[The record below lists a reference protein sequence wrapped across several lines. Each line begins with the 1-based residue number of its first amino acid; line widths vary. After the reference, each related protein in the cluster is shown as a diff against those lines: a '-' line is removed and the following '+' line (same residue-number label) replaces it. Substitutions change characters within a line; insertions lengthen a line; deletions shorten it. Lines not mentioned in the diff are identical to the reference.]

1 MQRTTA
7 RTWAEV
13 GSARPGVTFAVPT
26 AKYGHERDR
35 DRPSRL
41 RGALPRTPSVRAV
54 LRGAAGAR
62 PAHRRRPDRRHRRRR
77 RVRPPLPACGE
88 PPPVAWLAGVAR
100 NVVAGHQRS
109 RARELR
115 AVSRLRGRALLDDA
129 AVERIAQRIDAG
141 RASRDLN
148 LSQDALPA
156 GRRAVVELVAVDG
169 LSLAEAA
176 AGSPSR
182 RSPPR
187 PRWAPSCFSPDR
199 GRRPPTRC
207 RRATPGW

>member
-1 MQRTTA
+1 MNEIGTDPAAFEALYREHLPFVRSFVARRVHDPHTA
-7 RTWAEV
+7 ADLTADIFVAVIE
-13 GSARPGVTFAVPT
+13 SAHR
-26 AKYGHERDR
+26 Y
-35 DRPSRL
+35 
-41 RGALPRTPSVRAV
+41 
-54 LRGAAGAR
+54 R
-62 PAHRRRPDRRHRRRR
+62 PAAR
-77 RVRPPLPACGE
+77 
-88 PPPVAWLAGVAR
+88 PPVARLAGVAR

-115 AVSRLRGRALLDDA
+115 AVSRLRSRALLDDA
-129 AVERIAQRIDAG
+129 AVERIAQRIDAE